1 MFLSLGPKVE
11 VVGEA
16 ANGEEAVD
24 LARALRPEVV
34 LMDLL
39 MPVMDGIS
47 ATRSGSRPSC
57 ATSRRPP
64 RRPPRR
70 RCTTRSST
78 PERRAWR

>member
-16 ANGEEAVD
+16 ANGEEAV
-24 LARALRPEVV
+24 ARELRPDVV
-34 LMDLL
+34 L
-39 MPVMDGIS
+39 MDGIS

-64 RRPPRR
+64 RR

>member
-16 ANGEEAVD
+16 ANGEEAV
-24 LARALRPEVV
+24 ARELRPDVV
-34 LMDLL
+34 LMDG
-39 MPVMDGIS
+39 VS